1 MSIPS
6 AWDLPSGWESVDY
19 QPLLDYLQVDL
30 SRELLIHALC
40 HRSYAYEH
48 PGIPHNERLEFLG
61 DSVLSICVTEQLF
74 QQYPDRSEGEL
85 AKMRANIVSGFSLA
99 RLASTLGP
107 HGLGQYLLLGRGE
120 EMTGGRS
127 KESILADATEALF
140 GAIHITHGI
149 EVSRRVI
156 LSLTQPLIDNAG
168 SAGVSLDWK
177 TSLQEYAASQYNS
190 APTYY
195 ITSTGPDHAKE
206 FFATG
211 IIAGRA
217 FGIGVGTNKKK
228 AEQAAA
234 KNTWEAIQAQHPGVP
249 ISAQVEATLPGMPA
263 HDINLDEQPDMPR
276 YALDTTESSSSAA
289 PSVPASKDN

>member
-1 MSIPS
+1 
-6 AWDLPSGWESVDY
+6 
-19 QPLLDYLQVDL
+19 
-30 SRELLIHALC
+30 
-40 HRSYAYEH
+40 
-48 PGIPHNERLEFLG
+48 
-61 DSVLSICVTEQLF
+61 
-74 QQYPDRSEGEL
+74 
-85 AKMRANIVSGFSLA
+85 
-99 RLASTLGP
+99 
-107 HGLGQYLLLGRGE
+107 
-120 EMTGGRS
+120 MTGGRS

-234 KNTWEAIQAQHPGVP
+234 KNTWEAIQVQHPGVP

>member
-1 MSIPS
+1 MRIPS
-6 AWDLPSGWESVDY
+6 EWDLPAGWDSVDY
-19 QPLLDYLQVDL
+19 QPLLDCLHVDL

-48 PGIPHNERLEFLG
+48 PGIPNNERLEFLG

-74 QQYPDRSEGEL
+74 RQYPERSEGEL

-99 RLASTLGP
+99 RIANTLGTK
-107 HGLGQYLLLGRGE
+107 GLGEYLLLGRGE

-140 GAIHITHGI
+140 GATHITHGI
-149 EVSRRVI
+149 EVSRRVV
-156 LSLTQPLIDNAG
+156 LGLMQPLIDNAG
-168 SAGVSLDWK
+168 TAGISLDWK
-177 TSLQEYAASQYNS
+177 TSLQEYAASHYNS

-217 FGIGVGTNKKK
+217 FGTGAGTNKKK

-234 KNTWEAIQAQHPGVP
+234 KNTWEAIQEHHPGVP
-249 ISAQVEATLPGMPA
+249 ISKQVEATLAGMPA
-263 HDINLDEQPDMPR
+263 HDVDLDENPTMPR
-276 YALDTTESSSSAA
+276 YALDNGGSSTSAVTLT
-289 PSVPASKDN
+289 SPAEH

>member
-1 MSIPS
+1 
-6 AWDLPSGWESVDY
+6 
-19 QPLLDYLQVDL
+19 
-30 SRELLIHALC
+30 
-40 HRSYAYEH
+40 
-48 PGIPHNERLEFLG
+48 
-61 DSVLSICVTEQLF
+61 
-74 QQYPDRSEGEL
+74 
-85 AKMRANIVSGFSLA
+85 
-99 RLASTLGP
+99 
-107 HGLGQYLLLGRGE
+107 
-120 EMTGGRS
+120 MTGGRS

-156 LSLTQPLIDNAG
+156 LGLTQPLIDNAG

-217 FGIGVGTNKKK
+217 FGIGAGTNKKK

-234 KNTWEAIQAQHPGVP
+234 KDTWEAIQKQQPGVP
-249 ISAQVEATLPGMPA
+249 ITPQVEATLSGMPA

-276 YALDTTESSSSAA
+276 YALGTSEAFA
-289 PSVPASKDN
+289 PAEGSVIAPQDS